1 MVNGPCVTRV
11 GMKEGAKDGDEGRE
25 MEDMGRV
32 RGPKTGIGTRDG
44 SRGRRT
50 EDIRRGTETRDGSR
64 G

>member
-32 RGPKTGIGTRDG
+32 RGRKTGDRDE
-44 SRGRRT
+44 GR
-50 EDIRRGTETRDGSR
+50 ERGTENGS
-64 G
+64 GA